1 MITELSDR
9 YNLVSG
15 TFADG
20 QARMIAADSTA
31 AVRKALELH
40 NTSPAATAALGRLL
54 TGAMLMSCGLKN
66 DTDSISL
73 IVKGSGPIKGIV
85 AISDRAGNVRG
96 YCTEPHCDLPLNKLG
111 KLDVGGAVGAGVLT
125 VIKDLGLKEPYS
137 GTVELVSGEIA
148 EDLTYYFAASEQVP
162 TALAA
167 GVLVGP
173 SDENL
178 CGYDVAAAGG
188 FMVQLMP
195 GADESLIDT
204 VSERISALPPVTS
217 MINAGVSPKELCED
231 VLKDLKF
238 ELKEQ
243 KYASYRCK
251 CSRARMEEG
260 LLSLGKTEL
269 RKILVEDRK
278 ADTFCHFCNTEYH
291 FSEADLW
298 RLLKR

>member
-20 QARMIAADSTA
+20 QARIIAADSTL

-40 NTSPAATAALGRLL
+40 NTSPVATAALGRLL

-73 IVKGSGPIKGIV
+73 IVKGSGPIGGIV
-85 AISDRAGNVRG
+85 AISDRFGNVRG
-96 YCTEPHCDLPLNKLG
+96 YCSEPHCDLPLNKAG

-137 GTVELVSGEIA
+137 GTVELISGEIA
-148 EDLTYYFAASEQVP
+148 EDLTYYFATSEQVP
-162 TALAA
+162 TAMAA

-173 SDENL
+173 SDETG

-188 FMVQLMP
+188 YMVQMMP
-195 GADESLIDT
+195 GAEDSLIDT
-204 VSERISALPPVTS
+204 VSERVAALPPVTTL
-217 MINAGVSPKELCED
+217 INAGMTPKELCED
-231 VLKDLKF
+231 LLKDLKF
-238 ELKEQ
+238 ELKEE
-243 KYASYRCK
+243 KYAAYRCK
-251 CSRARMEEG
+251 CSRERMEEG
-260 LLSLGKTEL
+260 LLSIGKPEL
-269 RKILVEDRK
+269 RRILVEDHQ
-278 ADTFCHFCNTEYH
+278 ADTFCHFCNTTYH
-291 FSEADLW
+291 FTEADLW
-298 RLLKR
+298 KLLKR